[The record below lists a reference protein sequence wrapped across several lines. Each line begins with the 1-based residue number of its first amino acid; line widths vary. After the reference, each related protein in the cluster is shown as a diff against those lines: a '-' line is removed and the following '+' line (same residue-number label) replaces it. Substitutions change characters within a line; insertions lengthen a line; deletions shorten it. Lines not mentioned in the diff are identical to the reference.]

1 MIVFECHPRV
11 NGALVKMIEFLQLF
25 DDMLLDGPGQPD
37 VVRRKYQF
45 HASKMQSEGEK
56 IQFFLGFWVVGYFRA
71 KWLKLEYA
79 VLSLGVAMKA
89 GSISLNK
96 FFGVVSFP

>member
-1 MIVFECHPRV
+1 
-11 NGALVKMIEFLQLF
+11 
-25 DDMLLDGPGQPD
+25 
-37 VVRRKYQF
+37 
-45 HASKMQSEGEK
+45 MQSEGEK